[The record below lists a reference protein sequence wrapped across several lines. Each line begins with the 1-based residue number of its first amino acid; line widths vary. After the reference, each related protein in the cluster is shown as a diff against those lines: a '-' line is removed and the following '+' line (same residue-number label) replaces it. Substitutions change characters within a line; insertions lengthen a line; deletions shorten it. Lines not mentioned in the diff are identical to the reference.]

1 MRQDKAQD
9 IIKNYTLWSLGA
21 GLIPLPVADMVVVMR
36 LQMSMIDEL
45 AMVYAHTP
53 KARGFWQYS
62 GKTFVAS
69 LTGASAARV
78 SASLARSA
86 IKLVP
91 GVGDVVGGLLMAPL
105 AGASTYALGQ
115 VILVE
120 LERPDDENEV
130 DFDRAK
136 RDFQRYLHEGRKL
149 VMRWRKQPPAL
160 SPMDELEHLAWLVE
174 QNIITQHDFER
185 AKPKLLA
192 KL

>member
-1 MRQDKAQD
+1 MRKDDAQT

-45 AMVYAHTP
+45 AMLYAHTP
-53 KARGFWQYS
+53 KARGFFQYS

-78 SASLARSA
+78 TASLARSA
-86 IKLVP
+86 VKLIP
-91 GVGDVVGGLLMAPL
+91 GVGDVIGGLLMAPL

-115 VILVE
+115 VIVAE
-120 LERPDDENEV
+120 LERPGDETEV
-130 DFDRAK
+130 DFKRAK
-136 RDFQRYLHEGRKL
+136 RDFQRYLQEGRKL
-149 VMRWRKQPPAL
+149 VMRWRKQTPAL
-160 SPMDELEHLAWLVE
+160 SPMDELEHLAWLLD